1 MARTKGINLRRKSH
15 LEERDC
21 SDPSDRHNIGLN
33 RLSQP
38 MCSKSADPKINWAG
52 SFHYLAD
59 TLLPAGSPTDFKYS
73 IVSEGIQ
80 SFSSKI

>member
-1 MARTKGINLRRKSH
+1 
-15 LEERDC
+15 
-21 SDPSDRHNIGLN
+21 
-33 RLSQP
+33 
-38 MCSKSADPKINWAG
+38 MCNKSADSEINKAG